1 MLLKGYLNVKPLGY
15 ILIYKLERE
24 DVSETLG
31 QYLKRILTQR
41 DLKPADVAE
50 LSGLSASYIGRLLKG
65 EKTNL
70 TVETIA
76 ILVEALDLDALEFF
90 QVAYGKPIKGK
101 AGIDP
106 LLLSDTIQ
114 KLVLNPDLI
123 DLVQGAAKLPT
134 KHRKTIAETVR
145 VMGHKSQK

>member
-1 MLLKGYLNVKPLGY
+1 M
-15 ILIYKLERE
+15 
-24 DVSETLG
+24 SETLG
-31 QYLKRILTQR
+31 QYLKRILAQR

-50 LSGLSASYIGRLLKG
+50 MSGLSAGYIGRLLKG

-76 ILVEALDLDALEFF
+76 VLVEALDLDALEFF

-106 LLLSDTIQ
+106 LRLSDTIQ
-114 KLVLNPDLI
+114 KLVLNLGLI
-123 DLVQGAAKLPT
+123 DLVQDAAKLSA
-134 KHRKTIAETVR
+134 KHQKAITETVR
-145 VMGHKSQK
+145 VMGHKSQKTRKKKR